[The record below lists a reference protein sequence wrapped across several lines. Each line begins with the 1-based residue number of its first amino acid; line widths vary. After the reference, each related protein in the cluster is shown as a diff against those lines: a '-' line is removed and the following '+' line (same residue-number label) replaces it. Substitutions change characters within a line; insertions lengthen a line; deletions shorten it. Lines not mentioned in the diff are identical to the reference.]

1 MVEFMRFRW
10 IILAA
15 AAAMA
20 LAVPAA
26 SLAGSSAVRTAGPAG
41 LGGTCNTWEATFPGS
56 GLQAPGGKNGYVHD
70 TYAPTKV
77 VAAPAAAGPLVTGG
91 TINVYVHVINN
102 GSGIANGDVP
112 DSQIASQIN
121 VLNAAYAPGGWQ
133 FNLVG
138 TDRTTNATWYTVTP
152 GATAETQMKTALRQG
167 TADDLNLYT
176 AQHRPGPARLG
187 DVPVELRVASRRTTA
202 SSSSTRRCPAAA
214 RRRTTW
220 ATRRRTRSATGW
232 ASTTRSRAAAQQ
244 DHEATA
250 SPTRPPRSRRRS
262 AARRPRHLLDAS
274 RASTRS
280 PTSWTTPTT
289 PAWTRSPRARTRAWT
304 RSSPTYRFGK

>member
-77 VAAPAAAGPLVTGG
+77 VAPPAAAGPLVSGG
-91 TINVYVHVINN
+91 TISVYFHVINN
-102 GSGIANGDVP
+102 GTGIAQRRRRR

-121 VLNAAYAPGGWQ
+121 VLNAAYAPRAVSSTWPA
-133 FNLVG
+133 
-138 TDRTTNATWYTVTP
+138 TDRTTNATWYTVRRGT
-152 GATAETQMKTALRQG
+152 TAETQMKNALRKGG
-167 TADDLNLYT
+167 TRTTSTSTPTTSAGGLLGWAT
-176 AQHRPGPARLG
+176 FPSGLRLAAR
-187 DVPVELRVASRRTTA
+187 RWTA
-202 SSSSTRRCPAAA
+202 SSILFSSLPGGTRRAVQPGRHGDPRGRPLDGPVPHVPGRLHRDA
-214 RRRTTW
+214 R
-220 ATRRRTRSATGW
+220 
-232 ASTTRSRAAAQQ
+232 
-244 DHEATA
+244 ATA
-250 SPTRPPRSRRRS
+250 SRHARREVGRV
-262 AARRPRHLLDAS
+262 RLPDRPRHLHRRTPAT
-274 RASTRS
+274 TRS
-280 PTSWTTPTT
+280 TTSWTTPTT
-289 PAWTRSPRARTRAWT
+289 PA
-304 RSSPTYRFGK
+304 